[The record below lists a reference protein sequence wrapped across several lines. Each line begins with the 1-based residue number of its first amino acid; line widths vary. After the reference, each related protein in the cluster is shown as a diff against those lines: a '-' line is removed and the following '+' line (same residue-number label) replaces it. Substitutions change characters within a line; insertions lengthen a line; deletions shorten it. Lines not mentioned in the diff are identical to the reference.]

1 MQHAPCLINELLM
14 TATHIL
20 HPHVTLLMS
29 ATPACLGGSQ
39 NTGVGGGGI
48 PRISIVSPN

>member
-1 MQHAPCLINELLM
+1 M

-29 ATPACLGGSQ
+29 ATPACLGGFQ
-39 NTGVGGGGI
+39 NAGVGGWGN
-48 PRISIVSPN
+48 PPN